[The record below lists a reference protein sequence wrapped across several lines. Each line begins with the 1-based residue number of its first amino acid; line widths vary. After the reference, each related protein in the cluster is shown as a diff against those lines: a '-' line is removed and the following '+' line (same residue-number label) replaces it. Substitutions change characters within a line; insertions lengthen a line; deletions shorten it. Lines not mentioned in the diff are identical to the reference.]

1 MSKREPTTLMTII
14 AASKPTAIYFLLL
27 ELLLATVA
35 FPLYTTSTCFYSSHP
50 AVDSRVHCVI
60 VNISEL
66 DAIGEEHFC

>member
-1 MSKREPTTLMTII
+1 MTTV
-14 AASKPTAIYFLLL
+14 AASTLIAIYFFLL
-27 ELLLATVA
+27 EPLLVTVA

-66 DAIGEEHFC
+66 NAIGEEHFC